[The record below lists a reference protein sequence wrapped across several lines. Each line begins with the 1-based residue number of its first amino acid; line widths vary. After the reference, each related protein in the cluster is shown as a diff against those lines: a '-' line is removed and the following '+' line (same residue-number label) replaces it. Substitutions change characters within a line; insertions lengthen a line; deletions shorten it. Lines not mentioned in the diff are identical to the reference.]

1 MGDRDDDDGRL
12 RRHDAQDVR
21 RHVRR
26 VVLRAHRRPHHR
38 TSGSGRSA
46 TTRHRTSGS
55 GEREIARTR
64 DQSSASALVSTVW
77 SCLSLRLETTRF
89 GRDSTPEII
98 LAPAF
103 DLEAKLGLRRTR
115 RPTIGRCVKTCR
127 SQSRPQ
133 EFRSGFGRGF
143 DGSVSHNCTSG
154 SGKQKTVCYS
164 TPTAGGFSQLLA

>member
-98 LAPAF
+98 LAPGVRPGSQARSSS
-103 DLEAKLGLRRTR
+103 DSTTNYWSLR
-115 RPTIGRCVKTCR
+115 
-127 SQSRPQ
+127 QNL
-133 EFRSGFGRGF
+133 
-143 DGSVSHNCTSG
+143 SVSVSASRISFG
-154 SGKQKTVCYS
+154 LWSRFRRFGL
-164 TPTAGGFSQLLA
+164 SQLHFRFR